1 MLWEIHKTAGSELL
15 VEAAG
20 VTRGHGEVFT
30 LEEEFFIYS
39 FIFFSLYLTTL
50 VPFRSSFV
58 CFYKETQQIQA
69 ATQSFTSIFKKTQQK
84 WTEKQNVTFKDL
96 FVRKVDFL
104 VSLPTPQKLMPW
116 GGGSINL

>member
-50 VPFRSSFV
+50 VPFRS
-58 CFYKETQQIQA
+58 ETQQRQA
-69 ATQSFTSIFKKTQQK
+69 ATQSLQVYLQKTQQK
-84 WTEKQNVTFKDL
+84 WTEKQNVTFKNL
-96 FVRKVDFL
+96 FVRKVDFF
-104 VSLPTPQKLMPW
+104 VSLPTPQKMMLW
-116 GGGSINL
+116 GGG

>member
-20 VTRGHGEVFT
+20 VTRGLGEVLT

-50 VPFRSSFV
+50 VPIRSKIFI
-58 CFYKETQQIQA
+58 CFYKGNPAMTG
-69 ATQSFTSIFKKTQQK
+69 SN
-84 WTEKQNVTFKDL
+84 TEFYTLGWQLNQ
-96 FVRKVDFL
+96 
-104 VSLPTPQKLMPW
+104 PTIPKRQF
-116 GGGSINL
+116 